1 VCGVHTYRLIYYYS
15 RFEYCI
21 RIFTRAPKIKNTKI
35 LTITA
40 LIIATT
46 IALFTAQAGAI
57 TGNPTPSTEPYV
69 GIIVL
74 FGDAARTQPIG
85 YSSGFL
91 ISPTVMVTAGHS
103 LVGAQAVSV
112 CFDQGPIAYT
122 IENGQLTYYGTS
134 AIYTGTPITYPACN
148 PTLHGNQEFQTSD
161 IGLIILDQPVTTVTE
176 FPTLPT
182 ASSAEAFDKKTNLT
196 AIGYGMQTQTTSK
209 NNGPTTS
216 WIGKLSRNSATVQ
229 IVKIDELYLKLTANS
244 AQGKGAIVFGDSGG
258 PVIYTVN
265 GQDVAIAVNAFVSS
279 SNCNGVSYHTLL
291 DNTQVLAWIS
301 SYLV

>member
-1 VCGVHTYRLIYYYS
+1 MKTS
-15 RFEYCI
+15 K
-21 RIFTRAPKIKNTKI
+21 IFT
-35 LTITA
+35 ITT

-46 IALFTAQAGAI
+46 MALFTAQATAI
-57 TGNPTPSTEPYV
+57 TGNPTPNNTPYV
-69 GIIVL
+69 GIVVL
-74 FGDAARTQPIG
+74 FGDTARTQPIG
-85 YSSGFL
+85 YCSGFL

-103 LVGAQAVSV
+103 LIGTQAVSV

-122 IENGQLTYYGTS
+122 IQNGQLTYYGTNT
-134 AIYTGTPITYPACN
+134 IYTGTPATYPGYN

-182 ASSAEAFDKKTNLT
+182 AGFNEALNKKTDLT
-196 AIGYGMQTQTTSK
+196 AIGYGMQTQITPK
-209 NNGPTTS
+209 NNGPTAS
-216 WIGKLSRNSATVQ
+216 WIGTLSRNSATVQ
-229 IVKIDELYLKLTANS
+229 VVNTNDLYLKLTANS

-265 GQDVAIAVNAFVSS
+265 GQDVAVAVNAFVSS
-279 SNCNGVSYHTLL
+279 SNCNGVSYHTRL

-301 SYLV
+301 SYLS

>member
-1 VCGVHTYRLIYYYS
+1 MKT
-15 RFEYCI
+15 
-21 RIFTRAPKIKNTKI
+21 TKI
-35 LTITA
+35 LTITT

-46 IALFTAQAGAI
+46 MALFTTQASAI

-69 GIIVL
+69 GIVVM
-74 FGDAARTQPIG
+74 FSDAARTEPIG
-85 YSSGFL
+85 YCSGFL

-122 IENGQLTYYGTS
+122 IQNGQITYYGTS
-134 AIYTGTPITYPACN
+134 TIYTGTPITYPTYK

-182 ASSAEAFDKKTNLT
+182 TDFTEALNKKTDLT
-196 AIGYGMQTQTTSK
+196 AIGYGMQTQIKPK
-209 NNGPTTS
+209 NNGPQTS
-216 WIGKLSRNSATVQ
+216 WVGTLSRNSATLQ
-229 IVKIDELYLKLTANS
+229 IVNTNDLYLKVTANN

-265 GQDVAIAVNAFVSS
+265 GQDVAVAVNAFVSS
-279 SNCNGVSYHTLL
+279 SNCNGVSYHTRL

-301 SYLV
+301 RYLV